1 VHETERDYERLA
13 ARFWNLPQKGEE
25 EARREQFFMDDII
38 QKAHLDREVERLV
51 GGVDTAFDGGAGV
64 GQGSWS

>member
-25 EARREQFFMDDII
+25 EADASSFLWTTSSRR
-38 QKAHLDREVERLV
+38 LTL
-51 GGVDTAFDGGAGV
+51 TARWNG
-64 GQGSWS
+64 